1 MNEGLVFS
9 ACGNTMK
16 KMVKKTGTQPVLIDG
31 IKVVQA
37 GVLRIMELQ
46 QKGWAYVRP

>member
-16 KMVKKTGTQPVLIDG
+16 KMAKKTGTQPVLIDG